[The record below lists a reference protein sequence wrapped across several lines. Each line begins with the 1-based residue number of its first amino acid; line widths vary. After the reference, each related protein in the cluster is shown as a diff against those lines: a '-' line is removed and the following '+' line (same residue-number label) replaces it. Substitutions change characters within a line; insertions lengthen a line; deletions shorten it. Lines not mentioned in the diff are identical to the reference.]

1 MAEDATVADDGEVEE
16 IETEEVEETEAE
28 ESEVDETES
37 DETDEDETES
47 EENDEDADE
56 EVEVDEFNFGGNK
69 VEIPKGAVPEELKQ
83 AIQKFSDGT
92 WADYTKGKQ
101 DLSERAKTI
110 EARESAVEKFESLQ
124 GESLE
129 NYSHG
134 LRVKAEIEQLSSV
147 DLNELWQSD
156 PDQARRVSDA
166 LSAKQA
172 EFQSIVN
179 KVAQSEQAL
188 TKAQEDEISR
198 RKEEG
203 RQLIERRI
211 KGFNEKE
218 VVDYAIK
225 AGINEADAGNW
236 SLNPVFT
243 EMAHKAMLYDRAQA
257 GVSKPKPKPAQAK
270 PVKAIKPKGKATAAK
285 DIIKDAEKM
294 SSDEWLRKRN
304 AQIAKRAGR

>member
-1 MAEDATVADDGEVEE
+1 MAEEATVPEGEVEE
-16 IETEEVEETEAE
+16 VETEEAEEVEAE
-28 ESEVDETES
+28 EVEADEADEVDESDDES
-37 DETDEDETES
+37 EDES
-47 EENDEDADE
+47 EEEDE
-56 EVEVDEFNFGGNK
+56 EEIEVDEFNFGGNK
-69 VEIPKGAVPEELKQ
+69 VEIPKGAVPEELKE

-92 WADYTKGKQ
+92 WSDYTKGKQ
-101 DLSERAKTI
+101 DLSERSKSL
-110 EARESAVEKFESLQ
+110 EARESAVEKMEALQ

-129 NYSHG
+129 KYSNG
-134 LRVKAEIEQLSSV
+134 LRLKAEIEQLSSV
-147 DLNELWQSD
+147 NLNELWQSD
-156 PDQARRVSDA
+156 PDQARRISDT

-172 EFQSIVN
+172 EFQSVVN
-179 KVAQSEQAL
+179 QVAETEQAL

-225 AGINEADAGNW
+225 AGINENDAGNW
-236 SLNPVFT
+236 SLNPIFT

-294 SSDEWLRKRN
+294 SSDEWLRRRN
-304 AQIAKRAGR
+304 AQIEKRAGR